1 MKHLLF
7 LLIAA
12 TFSLTVVAQQAKKTT
27 SPKKEKKRQRINALI
42 RQEEEGVIAYKKH
55 FAFGGKLTSDGYG
68 MFFEKGKGQSVKR
81 SLLFQVEIAERK
93 HNKEEK
99 ENKVL
104 SPSSPIIN
112 GKINFFYPVKLG
124 VQQQFLLGNK
134 SNKNGVSVT
143 GNIGG
148 GLTIGLLRPY
158 EIEVKDT
165 NGLRRWIKYDSP
177 DSLLFRNSFVSSTT
191 SGPNL
196 GKGWDGL
203 KITPGAY
210 VKGGLR
216 FDYGAYNEM
225 VNAIEVG
232 VCAEFYSKKIPQMLD
247 NKQKQF
253 FFSAYFSVMFGK
265 RKGK

>member
-7 LLIAA
+7 LFMAA
-12 TFSLTVVAQQAKKTT
+12 TFSMTVVAQQSKKPA
-27 SPKKEKKRQRINALI
+27 SAKKEKKRQRITALI

-55 FAFGGKLTSDGYG
+55 FAVGGKLTNDGYG
-68 MFFEKGKGQSVKR
+68 IFFEKGKGQSVKR
-81 SLLFQVEIAERK
+81 SLLFQLDISERK
-93 HNKEEK
+93 HNKEAK
-99 ENKVL
+99 ENKVT
-104 SPSSPIIN
+104 SPSAPVIY

-124 VQQQFLLGNK
+124 LQQQFLLGNK

-143 GNIGG
+143 GNVGG
-148 GLTIGLLRPY
+148 GITLGMLRPY
-158 EIEVKDT
+158 EIEVDDT
-165 NGLRRWIKYDSP
+165 SGKRRFVKYDSP
-177 DSLLFRNSFVSSTT
+177 DSALFRSGMQSSST
-191 SGPNL
+191 SGPGL
-196 GKGWDGL
+196 GTGWNGI
-203 KITPGAY
+203 KMTPGAY
-210 VKGGLR
+210 VKGAVR

>member
-27 SPKKEKKRQRINALI
+27 SAKKEKKRERKNALI

-55 FAFGGKLTSDGYG
+55 FAVGGKLITDGYG
-68 MFFEKGKGQSVKR
+68 LFFEKGKGQSVKK
-81 SLLFQVEIAERK
+81 SLLFQLEIAERK
-93 HNKEEK
+93 YNKEEK
-99 ENKVL
+99 ENKIL
-104 SPSSPIIN
+104 SPSSPVIF
-112 GKINFFYPVKLG
+112 GKLNFFYPVKVG

-143 GNIGG
+143 GNVGG
-148 GLTIGLLRPY
+148 GLSIALLRPY
-158 EIEVKDT
+158 ELQITDT
-165 NGLRRWIKYDSP
+165 AGQQRWVKYDSP
-177 DSLLFRNSFVSSTT
+177 DSLLFVNGFLDPRT

-203 KITPGAY
+203 KITPGIYTKAA
-210 VKGGLR
+210 VR

-225 VNAIEVG
+225 INAIEVG
-232 VCAEFYSKKIPQMLD
+232 VCAEFYSKKIPQMLY
-247 NKQKQF
+247 NKEKQF
-253 FFSAYFSVMFGK
+253 FFSAYFSLMFGK

>member
-7 LLIAA
+7 LLIAT
-12 TFSLTVVAQQAKKTT
+12 TFSLTVVAQQAKKT
-27 SPKKEKKRQRINALI
+27 SNAKKERKRQRINALI

-55 FAFGGKLTSDGYG
+55 FVAGGKLTNDGYG
-68 MFFEKGKGQSVKR
+68 VFFEKGKGQSVKK
-81 SLLFQVEIAERK
+81 SLLFQIDIAERK
-93 HNKEEK
+93 HAKEEK
-99 ENKVL
+99 ENKLYATSAPV
-104 SPSSPIIN
+104 IF
-112 GKINFFYPVKLG
+112 GKLNFFYPIKLG

-143 GNIGG
+143 GNVGG

-158 EIEVKDT
+158 ELQIIDT
-165 NGLRRWIKYDSP
+165 AGKQRWVKYDSP
-177 DSLLFRNSFVSSTT
+177 DSLVWRDGFLDVNT

-210 VKGGLR
+210 VKAALR

-225 VNAIEVG
+225 INAIEVG
-232 VCAEFYSKKIPQMLD
+232 VTGEFYSKKIPQMLYV
-247 NKQKQF
+247 KQKQF
-253 FFSAYFSVMFGK
+253 FLNAYVSLMFGK